1 MPRPKGTPKTGGR
14 QKGTPNRVN
23 AASRDRIE
31 QEADPIGFLIRIV
44 RGEALEDEKPSLD
57 QRMNAARLL
66 AGKVLPDLRGIEMQL
81 DDQREKSV
89 SEMTDAEIEAMLAT
103 AQPQEAVA

>member
-1 MPRPKGTPKTGGR
+1 MPRPNGTPKTGGR

-81 DDQREKSV
+81 DDHREKPV
-89 SEMTDAEIEAMLAT
+89 SEMTDAEIEAMLVA

>member
-1 MPRPKGTPKTGGR
+1 MH
-14 QKGTPNRVN
+14 
-23 AASRDRIE
+23 
-31 QEADPIGFLIRIV
+31 
-44 RGEALEDEKPSLD
+44 
-57 QRMNAARLL
+57 AARLL

-89 SEMTDAEIEAMLAT
+89 SEMTDGEIEAMLVA

>member
-23 AASRDRIE
+23 AASRERIE

-44 RGEALEDEKPSLD
+44 RGESLDDERPSLD

-66 AGKVLPDLRGIEMQL
+66 AGKVLPDLRGVEMQI
-81 DDQREKSV
+81 DDQREKLV
-89 SEMTDAEIEAMLAT
+89 SEMTDGEIEAMLA
-103 AQPQEAVA
+103 AAKSQEMVV

>member
-1 MPRPKGTPKTGGR
+1 M
-14 QKGTPNRVN
+14 N

-31 QEADPIGFLIRIV
+31 QDADPIGFLIGV
-44 RGEALEDEKPSLD
+44 VCGADVDGEKPSLD

-81 DDQREKSV
+81 DDHREKPV
-89 SEMTDAEIEAMLAT
+89 SEMTTDGEIEAMLAT

>member
-1 MPRPKGTPKTGGR
+1 
-14 QKGTPNRVN
+14 
-23 AASRDRIE
+23 
-31 QEADPIGFLIRIV
+31 
-44 RGEALEDEKPSLD
+44 
-57 QRMNAARLL
+57 MNAARLL

>member
-1 MPRPKGTPKTGGR
+1 M
-14 QKGTPNRVN
+14 N

-31 QEADPIGFLIRIV
+31 QEADPIGFLSRIV

-66 AGKVLPDLRGIEMQL
+66 AGKVLPDLRGVEMQL
-81 DDQREKSV
+81 DDHREKPV
-89 SEMTDAEIEAMLAT
+89 SEMTDAEIEAACDGIT
-103 AQPQEAVA
+103 NAVAKATGGVLRG

>member
-14 QKGTPNRVN
+14 AKGVPNRVN
-23 AASRDRIE
+23 AATRDRIE
-31 QEADPIGFLIRIV
+31 QEADPIGFLIGV
-44 RGEALEDEKPSLD
+44 VCGADVDGEKPSLD

-81 DDQREKSV
+81 DDHREKPV
-89 SEMTDAEIEAMLAT
+89 SEMTDGEIEAMLVA

>member
-57 QRMNAARLL
+57 
-66 AGKVLPDLRGIEMQL
+66 G
-81 DDQREKSV
+81 S
-89 SEMTDAEIEAMLAT
+89 DAETRNACKGSAKHWESPGCFGRNSLC
-103 AQPQEAVA
+103 

>member
-1 MPRPKGTPKTGGR
+1 M
-14 QKGTPNRVN
+14 N

-44 RGEALEDEKPSLD
+44 RGEALDDEKPSLD

-81 DDQREKSV
+81 DAQREKSV
-89 SEMTDAEIEAMLAT
+89 SEMTDAEIEAMLVA
-103 AQPQEAVA
+103 AQQEAVA

>member
-1 MPRPKGTPKTGGR
+1 MK
-14 QKGTPNRVN
+14 TPNRVN

-66 AGKVLPDLRGIEMQL
+66 AGKVLPDLRGIEM
-81 DDQREKSV
+81 
-89 SEMTDAEIEAMLAT
+89 TDAEIEAMLVA
-103 AQPQEAVA
+103 AQPQVAVA